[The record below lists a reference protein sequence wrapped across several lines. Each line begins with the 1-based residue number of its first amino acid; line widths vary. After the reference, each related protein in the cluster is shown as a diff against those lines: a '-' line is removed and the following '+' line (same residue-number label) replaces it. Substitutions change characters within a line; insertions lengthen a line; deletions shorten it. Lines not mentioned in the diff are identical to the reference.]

1 AVVVPEQV
9 RRVYHLAQD
18 GAAAEQVHTRLLRGA
33 PRCLRQPVH
42 ALEYV
47 RLHALGHGRVGIVL
61 VHDGDVIE
69 HVLVIHVHAPH
80 AVLDDHRE
88 LVGVGRVVGNAVRNG
103 AGEDVAV
110 AVLVLQTF
118 TGEGGAPGGAAHQE
132 PPRLDVARGP
142 GEVADALETEHGVED
157 V

>member
-33 PRCLRQPVH
+33 PRRLRQTVH

-47 RLHALGHGRVGIVL
+47 RLDALGHGRVGIVL
-61 VHDGDVIE
+61 VHDGDVVE

-88 LVGVGRVVGNAVRNG
+88 LVGVCRIIGNAIGNG

-110 AVLVLQTF
+110 PVLVLQAF
-118 TGEGGAPGGAAHQE
+118 AGEGGAPGGAAHQE
-132 PPRLDVARGP
+132 SPGLDVARGP
-142 GEVADALETEHGVED
+142 GEVADSLEA
-157 V
+157 